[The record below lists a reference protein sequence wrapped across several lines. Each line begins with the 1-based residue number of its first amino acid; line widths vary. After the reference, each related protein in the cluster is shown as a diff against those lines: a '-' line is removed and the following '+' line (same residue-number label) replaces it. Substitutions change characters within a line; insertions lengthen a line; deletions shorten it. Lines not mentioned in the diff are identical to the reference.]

1 MPTRRAPK
9 RSMTEPTME
18 CNGRPKNQ
26 KTGGS
31 GQFATRPAKGR
42 NRRQYEDT
50 ETIEGKSSDACAG
63 PDACGEQGTP
73 TASEFGKRRGHTATS
88 NAATSPA

>member
-1 MPTRRAPK
+1 
-9 RSMTEPTME
+9 MTEPTME

-31 GQFATRPAKGR
+31 GHLATRPAKGR

-50 ETIEGKSSDACAG
+50 GTIEGKSSDACAG
-63 PDACGEQGTP
+63 PDAYGEQGTP
-73 TASEFGKRRGHTATS
+73 TASEFIRYLSHQS
-88 NAATSPA
+88 NSLNQDRFWHNPSCVP